1 MNFKKTSDI
10 SVRKIEDEIFIF
22 DRKNTIIH
30 TFNKTGAFLWEMAQ
44 SSSTAEGMVDAL
56 MEKYDVTRETAEKDV
71 LEFFADLQKNGLV
84 EPL

>member
-10 SVRKIEDEIFIF
+10 SVRKIEGEIFIF

-44 SSSTAEGMVDAL
+44 NSSTAEAMVDAL
-56 MEKYDVTRETAEKDV
+56 MEKYDVTREIAEKDV
-71 LEFFADLQKNGLV
+71 LEFFADLQKNRLV

>member
-10 SVRKIEDEIFIF
+10 SVRKIEGEIFIF

-44 SSSTAEGMVDAL
+44 NSSTGEAMVDAL
-56 MEKYDVTRETAEKDV
+56 VEKYDVTREVAQKDAA
-71 LEFFADLQKNGLV
+71 EFFATLQKNGIV